1 MSRAEQV
8 ERNRELVL
16 KAARRVFLAKGYQGA
31 TLDAIAEEAG
41 FSKGVV
47 YSQFTSKADL
57 FLALLERRVAERAD
71 QNDKLANELAGRRGV
86 EAAMLLW
93 NRLYAVDPEWALLV
107 IEFRTHAARDPA
119 LNERYKQVH
128 DRTIVRL
135 AGMLTRLNERAG
147 IEMAIPADTLAEMI
161 LAISSGVALERAANP
176 GALPS
181 EFVADFIAQMAT
193 SERGNHEHVQA
204 AGNRRV

>member
-16 KAARRVFLAKGYQGA
+16 SAARRVFLARGYEGA

-71 QNDKLANELAGRRGV
+71 QNDRLAEELEGTEAF
-86 EAAMLLW
+86 EAAL
-93 NRLYAVDPEWALLV
+93 RLGDRLHEAEPEWSLLV
-107 IEFRTHAARDPA
+107 IEFRAHAARDPV
-119 LNERYKQVH
+119 LNERYAKVH
-128 DRTIVRL
+128 AHTVARL
-135 AGMLTRLNERAG
+135 GAMLARLHERAG
-147 IEMAIPADTLAEMI
+147 TEPLIPTTTLAELT
-161 LAISSGVALERAANP
+161 LAIGSGVVLERAANP
-176 GALPS
+176 QALPGQLIS
-181 EFVADFIAQMAT
+181 GLMAKVAT
-193 SERGNHEHVQA
+193 SGTGES
-204 AGNRRV
+204 